1 MNIPYS
7 SDFRFYI
14 VDTDTTHLATFIF
27 ASIVYIH
34 FIYIYSIHAYIAMTV
49 SFYVHEIGHYIAAK
63 RFNIYIESV
72 DLTVFGGSTLMENI
86 DNPKHNLF
94 VSLSGPVF
102 GFLSL
107 MFIYP
112 YLDIFVNIDYKVLV
126 ISLCVILGNGFN
138 LVPIEESDGYYILKS
153 IKEIFFS
160 RY

>member
-1 MNIPYS
+1 
-7 SDFRFYI
+7 
-14 VDTDTTHLATFIF
+14 
-27 ASIVYIH
+27 
-34 FIYIYSIHAYIAMTV
+34 MTV